1 MREREVVRL
10 ADGWCWFVLRGVRL
24 AGCWWLVCSERK
36 VPLTP
41 VSRVNGLQE
50 CPVKASEPVE
60 LSTGVVYAIM
70 KRERGRAGQ
79 QRMINPAVE
88 MRCAGAMHVMDS

>member
-1 MREREVVRL
+1 MYSSRGRRQNKNERER
-10 ADGWCWFVLRGVRL
+10 G
-24 AGCWWLVCSERK
+24 
-36 VPLTP
+36 
-41 VSRVNGLQE
+41 QE